1 MLTLADQSG
10 SSLNP
15 LHITHMAQLFWL
27 PCPSGWPHL
36 PMTAL
41 LDKPAVARRQ
51 GPGSGCGCGG
61 SGEHFYHP
69 ALERQL
75 YESCPRLLISD
86 QWPGD
91 KYQHLHSFPK
101 LQAAAPVIALQFS
114 GKISSGGR
122 WPGLCICTYWGAI
135 PLLPHHL
142 CDDSALQARG

>member
-1 MLTLADQSG
+1 
-10 SSLNP
+10 
-15 LHITHMAQLFWL
+15 
-27 PCPSGWPHL
+27 
-36 PMTAL
+36 MTAL

-51 GPGSGCGCGG
+51 GPGSGCGCAG

-69 ALERQL
+69 APERQL
-75 YESCPRLLISD
+75 YESCPRSLTSD

-91 KYQHLHSFPK
+91 QYQHLHSFPK
-101 LQAAAPVIALQFS
+101 LPAAAPVIALQFS

-142 CDDSALQARG
+142 CDDSALQARGRALPRLKVVYVHRQTFLSEMAERRAPRPTRKDSSRG